1 LKTAVIT
8 GATKG
13 IGRAVSETLWKD
25 GYSLA
30 VCARTRDDLEA
41 MQAVLTPMHADQQ
54 FLWQVV
60 DVADREQVNAFAA
73 TIEAHWDHVD
83 VLMNNAG
90 IFNPGGVLVEEEG
103 VLEQMFRVN
112 VLSAYD
118 LTRSLM
124 PLLKRA
130 RNAHI
135 FNMCSIASI
144 QAYPNGGA
152 YTISKFALLG
162 FSKILREETKPL
174 GIKVTAVIAG
184 ATWSDSWKG
193 ADFPDDRLM
202 STNDIVIAINAA
214 LQMSPAAVVEEILIR
229 PQLGDL

>member
-1 LKTAVIT
+1 MKTAVIT

-13 IGRAVSETLWKD
+13 IGRTVAEMLWND
-25 GYSLA
+25 GYALA
-30 VCARTRDDLEA
+30 VCARTGSDLQE
-41 MQAVLTPMHADQQ
+41 MQAAMPAATSGQE
-54 FLWQVV
+54 FLWKVV
-60 DVADREQVNAFAA
+60 DVSDRAAVKEFAA
-73 TIEAHWDHVD
+73 FVGEHWDHVD

-90 IFNPGGVLVEEEG
+90 IFNPGGVLIEDDD

-118 LTRSLM
+118 LTRKLI
-124 PLLKRA
+124 PLLKKA
-130 RNAHI
+130 QNAHI

-174 GIKVTAVIAG
+174 GIKVTALIAG

-193 ADFPDDRLM
+193 ADFPEDRLM
-202 STNDIVIAINAA
+202 NTSDIAIAIKAA
-214 LQMSPAAVVEEILIR
+214 LQMSPSAVVEEILIR